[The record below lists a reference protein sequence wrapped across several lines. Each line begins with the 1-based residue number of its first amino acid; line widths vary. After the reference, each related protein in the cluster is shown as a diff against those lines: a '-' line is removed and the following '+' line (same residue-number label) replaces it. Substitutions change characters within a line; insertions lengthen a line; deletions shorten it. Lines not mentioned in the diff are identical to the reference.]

1 MLTKVQRI
9 LKLKPTE
16 AEKELFVSS
25 MFMKDRLAVDIIS
38 LDANEAVVN
47 ENDIKKYWDEH
58 KTDYLTQ
65 KSYDLDTI
73 TIGLS
78 TKSIDEKELETF
90 YKEKRHNYK
99 SSEGKILT
107 LIDARVNVEKD
118 YRLKL
123 SKREALE
130 TYLLFK
136 KSQMNA
142 TGTKNVQISDSTF
155 PVDKLANVKVGEVLK
170 PIETADGYIV
180 IKVKSINEPLPRPY
194 ADAKAAILIKLQA
207 DKKSE
212 ALAKKAESRL
222 QLFKGKDI
230 GFVSRDSATKINGLS
245 ETESL
250 EFINFVFDNN
260 KDRNFKVIGNKA
272 ILYQILEQNLLD
284 TSKVEKYTSLVN
296 DNIAQM
302 KQAEIGQN
310 LVTNLKKRYD
320 IEQYYKGN

>member
-1 MLTKVQRI
+1 
-9 LKLKPTE
+9 
-16 AEKELFVSS
+16 
-25 MFMKDRLAVDIIS
+25 
-38 LDANEAVVN
+38 
-47 ENDIKKYWDEH
+47 
-58 KTDYLTQ
+58 
-65 KSYDLDTI
+65 
-73 TIGLS
+73 
-78 TKSIDEKELETF
+78 
-90 YKEKRHNYK
+90 
-99 SSEGKILT
+99 
-107 LIDARVNVEKD
+107 
-118 YRLKL
+118 
-123 SKREALE
+123 
-130 TYLLFK
+130 
-136 KSQMNA
+136 MNA